1 MAGVVLLSRYHEIM
15 TSKIPSLHQSTVR
28 LPHDLAIEAATVARA
43 RGVSLNQLIIQ
54 SLRVE
59 IDRSRDDKDFRSR
72 LALLIEQDKEIL
84 RRLAE

>member
-1 MAGVVLLSRYHEIM
+1 M
-15 TSKIPSLHQSTVR
+15 TSRPPGLHQSTVR

>member
-1 MAGVVLLSRYHEIM
+1 MSP
-15 TSKIPSLHQSTVR
+15 TPPSLHQSTVR

>member
-1 MAGVVLLSRYHEIM
+1 M
-15 TSKIPSLHQSTVR
+15 TSRRPSLHQSTVR

>member
-1 MAGVVLLSRYHEIM
+1 M
-15 TSKIPSLHQSTVR
+15 TSRPPSLHQSTVR

>member
-1 MAGVVLLSRYHEIM
+1 M
-15 TSKIPSLHQSTVR
+15 R

>member
-1 MAGVVLLSRYHEIM
+1 M
-15 TSKIPSLHQSTVR
+15 TSKPPSLHQSTVR

>member
-1 MAGVVLLSRYHEIM
+1 
-15 TSKIPSLHQSTVR
+15 VR

>member
-1 MAGVVLLSRYHEIM
+1 MLSRYHDSM
-15 TSKIPSLHQSTVR
+15 TSRPPSLHQSTVR

>member
-1 MAGVVLLSRYHEIM
+1 MLSRYHDSR
-15 TSKIPSLHQSTVR
+15 TSKPPNLHQSTVR